1 MTTTSLLLVR
11 PAPMADEA
19 LTSWVARLAWDNGY
33 VCAHQLLK
41 TMGRPVS
48 SFLDLDQHVPAHV
61 LDFLVR
67 ATGQSERAIHQMT
80 LGTAFGNE
88 ETVSSAGWHAHW
100 CLHRTFRSRQTMTPR
115 TSVCCLCLQCDV
127 RYLRKSWRLSWV
139 TRCALHDCMLQ
150 DSCSL
155 CGVVVETGLLRQ
167 RSVCLCEECGA
178 QFRAEQS
185 DTGDFGATG
194 DGLQWGR
201 RSRDT
206 DWLER
211 LLQTVPLATL
221 KDLLDARMDRWFFHT
236 ELYLMEATAHA
247 RHSLETLSRHPPS
260 RTPVGRMHV
269 QERDVLCSLIEQAV
283 QPSGTGI
290 GTGGRHLQ
298 FR

>member
-88 ETVSSAGWHAHW
+88 ETVSSAGWHAQW

-150 DSCSL
+150 DSCHL
-155 CGVVVETGLLRQ
+155 CGEVVEIGLLRQ
-167 RSVCLCEECGA
+167 RSVCICEECGA
-178 QFRAEQS
+178 QLRARQGDTRE
-185 DTGDFGATG
+185 TGDCP
-194 DGLQWGR
+194 QWKHPP
-201 RSRDT
+201 RDAG
-206 DWLER
+206 WLVSH
-211 LLQTVPLATL
+211 LQTVPPATL
-221 KDLLDARMDRWFFHT
+221 KDLLDTRMDRWFFHT
-236 ELYLMEATAHA
+236 QRYLADATSQA
-247 RHSLETLSRHPPS
+247 RFGLETLSRHPPS
-260 RTPVGRMHV
+260 RTAVGRMKV
-269 QERDVLCSLIEQAV
+269 EERDVLFSLIEQMV
-283 QPSGTGI
+283 QVS
-290 GTGGRHLQ
+290 
-298 FR
+298 